1 MSRHSRPAARPRRP
15 ASAALLLGGLGLALG
30 LPLGGC
36 SGQEIER
43 DFGLVRDAPDEYT
56 VTTRAPLSMPPD
68 TQLAAPQPGADR
80 PQEQSTRTQALETLA
95 PDVALQ
101 GVGGANSPGQSALVQ
116 SAAASSAAPTGAGRG
131 ELDRPGAG
139 FVNELMFWRGGQ
151 AGSVVDADAEK
162 RRLQENAALGRPPT
176 DGATPTVKADKPGF
190 FQSLF

>member
-1 MSRHSRPAARPRRP
+1 MSPIPSRSNARRLQPSSV
-15 ASAALLLGGLGLALG
+15 AMATALGLCGLALS
-30 LPLGGC
+30 GC

-43 DFGLVRDAPDEYT
+43 SFGLVRDAPDEYT

-68 TQLAAPQPGADR
+68 AQLVAPQPGAAR

-101 GVGGANSPGQSALVQ
+101 GVGGADSPGQAALQQ
-116 SAAASSAAPTGAGRG
+116 SAEASSTAPTGAGRG
-131 ELDRPGAG
+131 ELDRPGQG
-139 FVNELMFWRGGQ
+139 FVNELMFWKGGE

-162 RRLQENAALGRPPT
+162 RRLQENAALGRSPT
-176 DGATPTVKADKPGF
+176 DGATPTVKVSKPGF